1 MQKIDFVNAQEPAIN
16 DTNLNQMQLNIEN
29 AINAQVSG
37 DTLPIGCIVPFTSDT
52 VPENWLLCNGIAIS
66 RTEYALLFSIIG
78 TTYGVGDGST
88 TFNLPD
94 LRGRVAVGKDGT
106 QTEFDNLGEKGGE
119 KTHQLTVGELPK
131 HTPKVKYLGE
141 HGTGLNSGPYGY
153 KLSYT
158 LGCDESLT
166 TEPIGNDE
174 PHNILQPYQV
184 TNYIIKARQSSGI
197 VATVVDGLNSTST
210 TDALSA
216 NQGRILNQTMP
227 KLIYNK
233 VTTENDAN
241 GFTTT
246 DFQFEDGKMYKIF
259 VNGTL
264 KNLGGTSI
272 YNIIVDFN
280 NVTPTLARNTLFGTE
295 AGNIVNMASDSAY
308 LRIARTFS
316 GYGCQSEILVT
327 YRDGYI
333 RANGHYNCTSSGI
346 GISTNIETILGSYV
360 GTLTSFKFSCTEN
373 QQIQAGTIIKIFEM
387 PQ

>member
-37 DTLPIGCIVPFTSDT
+37 DTLPVGCIVPFTSDV
-52 VPENWLLCNGIAIS
+52 VPENWLLCDGSAVS

-216 NQGRILNQTMP
+216 NQGKVLNEKMFPMEILANNYNIDNIKKTGFYRIFNAT
-227 KLIYNK
+227 
-233 VTTENDAN
+233 
-241 GFTTT
+241 
-246 DFQFEDGKMYKIF
+246 
-259 VNGTL
+259 GTL
-264 KNLGGTSI
+264 PTGYSTSDNNIFIESIMWSSDFGRQILHDVRTKNT
-272 YNIIVDFN
+272 
-280 NVTPTLARNTLFGTE
+280 
-295 AGNIVNMASDSAY
+295 
-308 LRIARTFS
+308 
-316 GYGCQSEILVT
+316 
-327 YRDGYI
+327 YI
-333 RANGHYNCTSSGI
+333 RNLSANSWNSWS
-346 GISTNIETILGSYV
+346 
-360 GTLTSFKFSCTEN
+360 
-373 QQIQAGTIIKIFEM
+373 QIV
-387 PQ
+387 

>member
-1 MQKIDFVNAQEPAIN
+1 MQKIDFVNSQQPALN
-16 DTNLNQMQLNIEN
+16 DTNLNLMQTYIEN

-37 DTLPIGCIVPFTSDT
+37 DTLPVGCIVPFTSDV
-52 VPENWLLCNGIAIS
+52 VPENWLLCDGSAVS

-216 NQGRILNQTMP
+216 NQGKVLNEKMFPMEILANNYNIDNIKKTGFYRIFNAT
-227 KLIYNK
+227 
-233 VTTENDAN
+233 
-241 GFTTT
+241 
-246 DFQFEDGKMYKIF
+246 
-259 VNGTL
+259 GTL
-264 KNLGGTSI
+264 PTGYSTSDNNIFIESIMWSSDFGRQILHDVRTKNT
-272 YNIIVDFN
+272 
-280 NVTPTLARNTLFGTE
+280 
-295 AGNIVNMASDSAY
+295 
-308 LRIARTFS
+308 
-316 GYGCQSEILVT
+316 
-327 YRDGYI
+327 YI
-333 RANGHYNCTSSGI
+333 RNLSANSWNSWS
-346 GISTNIETILGSYV
+346 
-360 GTLTSFKFSCTEN
+360 
-373 QQIQAGTIIKIFEM
+373 QIV
-387 PQ
+387 

>member
-1 MQKIDFVNAQEPAIN
+1 MQKIDFVNSQQPALN
-16 DTNLNQMQLNIEN
+16 DTNLNLMQTYIEN
-29 AINAQVSG
+29 AINAQVAG
-37 DTLPIGCIVPFTSDT
+37 DTLPIGCIVPFTSDV
-52 VPENWLLCNGIAIS
+52 VPENWLLCNGQAVS
-66 RTEYALLFSIIG
+66 RTDYALLFSIIG
-78 TTYGVGDGST
+78 TSYGVGDGST

-184 TNYIIKARQSSGI
+184 TNYIIKVKQSSGV

-216 NQGRILNQTMP
+216 NQGKALKEMITGVEVFDGNSNGNITLSQSCQGAKFMEIFYSDQTEEFGYTKVINPNGKKVNLAISTSDSGKTGMWTKTKTIIINNANITNQWAVEFSA
-227 KLIYNK
+227 KDGVVSAANYIYINK
-233 VTTENDAN
+233 V
-241 GFTTT
+241 
-246 DFQFEDGKMYKIF
+246 
-259 VNGTL
+259 
-264 KNLGGTSI
+264 
-272 YNIIVDFN
+272 
-280 NVTPTLARNTLFGTE
+280 
-295 AGNIVNMASDSAY
+295 
-308 LRIARTFS
+308 
-316 GYGCQSEILVT
+316 IL
-327 YRDGYI
+327 Y
-333 RANGHYNCTSSGI
+333 
-346 GISTNIETILGSYV
+346 
-360 GTLTSFKFSCTEN
+360 F
-373 QQIQAGTIIKIFEM
+373 
-387 PQ
+387 

>member
-37 DTLPIGCIVPFTSDT
+37 DTLPVGCIVPFTSDV
-52 VPENWLLCNGIAIS
+52 VPENWLLCNGQAVS
-66 RTEYALLFSIIG
+66 RTDYALLFSIIG

-166 TEPIGNDE
+166 TEQIGNDE

-216 NQGRILNQTMP
+216 NQGKVLNEKMFPMEILANNYNIDNIK
-227 KLIYNK
+227 KL
-233 VTTENDAN
+233 
-241 GFTTT
+241 GFY
-246 DFQFEDGKMYKIF
+246 GIF
-259 VNGTL
+259 NATGTL
-264 KNLGGTSI
+264 PTGYSTSDN
-272 YNIIVDFN
+272 NIFI
-280 NVTPTLARNTLFGTE
+280 E
-295 AGNIVNMASDSAY
+295 SIMWSSDSGRQI
-308 LRIARTFS
+308 LHDVRTKN
-316 GYGCQSEILVT
+316 T
-327 YRDGYI
+327 YI
-333 RANGHYNCTSSGI
+333 RNLSANSWSSW
-346 GISTNIETILGSYV
+346 S
-360 GTLTSFKFSCTEN
+360 
-373 QQIQAGTIIKIFEM
+373 QIV
-387 PQ
+387 